1 MSKISPA
8 LLSIPAAAYLLGSI
22 PFGLLLTRLFGGG
35 DVRKSGSGNIGATN
49 VARVAGTLPGIL
61 TLLFDVAKGAAA
73 VWLAGR
79 VSNESATWMMIAALA
94 TLLGHCFPIWLKF
107 RGGKGVATAAGA
119 FLVLCPAALLGSVIL
134 FLLVV
139 FFWRYISLASIS
151 AADLYSLG
159 AASRAAADRHFWR
172 AGRGGDHHLQT
183 RRQHPA
189 AGARRRAKIF
199 LRQKERRRVS
209 RIAILGGGSW
219 GTALAIVLARA
230 RRKHDISLWI
240 RDPALAESVQRDR
253 ENFSY
258 LPGHRLAPEIS
269 VTCEIHDAISGAQI
283 LVGAIP
289 TAHARAVYSTAAKGA
304 SPRAAFVSAA
314 KGLEPATHKIGRAHV

>member
-1 MSKISPA
+1 MSKILPA

-119 FLVLCPAALLGSVIL
+119 FLALCPAALLGSVIL

-151 AADLYSLG
+151 AAASMPLLIYILWAPHHAPPPIVTFG
-159 AASRAAADRHFWR
+159 ALAAA
-172 AGRGGDHHLQT
+172 G
-183 RRQHPA
+183 
-189 AGARRRAKIF
+189 I
-199 LRQKERRRVS
+199 
-209 RIAILGGGSW
+209 IIY
-219 GTALAIVLARA
+219 
-230 RRKHDISLWI
+230 KHDGNIQRLVQGEEPKFSFGKK
-240 RDPALAESVQRDR
+240 RD
-253 ENFSY
+253 
-258 LPGHRLAPEIS
+258 
-269 VTCEIHDAISGAQI
+269 
-283 LVGAIP
+283 
-289 TAHARAVYSTAAKGA
+289 AA
-304 SPRAAFVSAA
+304 
-314 KGLEPATHKIGRAHV
+314 

>member
-1 MSKISPA
+1 MSKILPA

-119 FLVLCPAALLGSVIL
+119 FLVLCPPALLGSVIL

-139 FFWRYISLASIS
+139 FFWRYISLAS
-151 AADLYSLG
+151 
-159 AASRAAADRHFWR
+159 
-172 AGRGGDHHLQT
+172 
-183 RRQHPA
+183 
-189 AGARRRAKIF
+189 
-199 LRQKERRRVS
+199 
-209 RIAILGGGSW
+209 
-219 GTALAIVLARA
+219 
-230 RRKHDISLWI
+230 
-240 RDPALAESVQRDR
+240 
-253 ENFSY
+253 
-258 LPGHRLAPEIS
+258 
-269 VTCEIHDAISGAQI
+269 
-283 LVGAIP
+283 
-289 TAHARAVYSTAAKGA
+289 
-304 SPRAAFVSAA
+304 VSAA
-314 KGLEPATHKIGRAHV
+314 ASMPLLIYILWAPHHAPPPIVAFGALAAAGIILFKNDGNILRLVQVENA